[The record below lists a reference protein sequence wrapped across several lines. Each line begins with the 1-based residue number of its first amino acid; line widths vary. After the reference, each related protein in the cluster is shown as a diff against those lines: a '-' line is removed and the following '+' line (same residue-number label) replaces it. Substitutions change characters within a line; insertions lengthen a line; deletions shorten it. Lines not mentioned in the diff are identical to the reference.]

1 MKKLWCISGLVLKS
15 FFRSVK
21 WMLLLAIGLAGSLGC
36 YYFVYKEPGTKY
48 MALHMAA
55 YGQMVLTL
63 TFLMMGIETKRE
75 QDSMGFR
82 AVIPTLR
89 QGPLLWALGQVLAM
103 GAMAILVSAVMMAG
117 CLAGPVIQGAP
128 GLWLRQLT
136 GDILL
141 QYCLPCWLLGMT
153 GLLLSQWIQGKIV
166 YLPAMAV
173 WLLTASIGGDIYS
186 MLETAGVPNS
196 GFWKGFFNMGIESF
210 RYPGNFLTGPAL
222 ELPRWLARLG
232 LLVMVGLA
240 YVGGSLSRAG
250 LRQERGKGLAVST
263 AAAVL
268 TVVFAGGMCARYH
281 VFYERFA
288 APDLAKEY
296 AMDQQ
301 MLYRPGEPVSLTDA
315 FPLEK
320 RIKLQKTDID
330 FTSSTQGIR
339 CRVTLQGEMT
349 EAAAG
354 QSFTLYS
361 DFQVDEV
368 MVDGQSA
375 AFERSHDG
383 LMVNFPAEKAA
394 GDAITVE
401 FAYHGY
407 SLPIYPANETT
418 VQLNGSFPW
427 IPWPGI
433 KTYTRYRNIYNYY
446 LSEDF
451 FIEDWQREDEVAY
464 TLRYRGPGHLYTNL
478 TADGG
483 IYSGLSRDGV
493 SLYSGMV
500 RYEDQ
505 ARDVTVYAPA
515 SVFDVAQDYGA
526 TAAEA
531 YPILAEHSEKMGVL
545 RMPEAPKEI
554 VVVQIPYPSDVGF
567 QETYSRGAC
576 WEIRQENVYAITSWW
591 LWRSSESPEEFVSN
605 VNADLVAGYLV
616 NPCTGYP
623 VDSPHSGH
631 YLFGMFY
638 QYSLTARMWD
648 DETFDLK
655 VGDLINYDLDTVYDT
670 YMGVPTP
677 EEDRHRLT
685 KTEKQQI
692 RTILERMRAGESFED
707 TFRSWYQRL
716 LKREVI
722 PISEVIQMLYENK
735 EA

>member
-1 MKKLWCISGLVLKS
+1 M
-15 FFRSVK
+15 
-21 WMLLLAIGLAGSLGC
+21 
-36 YYFVYKEPGTKY
+36 
-48 MALHMAA
+48 
-55 YGQMVLTL
+55 
-63 TFLMMGIETKRE
+63 
-75 QDSMGFR
+75 
-82 AVIPTLR
+82 
-89 QGPLLWALGQVLAM
+89 
-103 GAMAILVSAVMMAG
+103 
-117 CLAGPVIQGAP
+117 
-128 GLWLRQLT
+128 
-136 GDILL
+136 
-141 QYCLPCWLLGMT
+141 
-153 GLLLSQWIQGKIV
+153 
-166 YLPAMAV
+166 
-173 WLLTASIGGDIYS
+173 
-186 MLETAGVPNS
+186 
-196 GFWKGFFNMGIESF
+196 
-210 RYPGNFLTGPAL
+210 
-222 ELPRWLARLG
+222 
-232 LLVMVGLA
+232 
-240 YVGGSLSRAG
+240 
-250 LRQERGKGLAVST
+250 
-263 AAAVL
+263 

-330 FTSSTQGIR
+330 FTSSTQGIH
-339 CRVTLQGEMT
+339 CRVTIQGEMT

-368 MVDGQSA
+368 MVDGQPA

-407 SLPIYPANETT
+407 SLPIYPANQTT

-427 IPWPGI
+427 TPWPGI
-433 KTYTRYRNIYNYY
+433 KTYTKYRNLYDYY

-500 RYEDQ
+500 RYEDE
-505 ARDVTVYAPA
+505 AREVTVYAPA

-531 YPILAEHSEKMGVL
+531 YPILAEHSQKWVYCACRKPPRKSL
-545 RMPEAPKEI
+545 LSRFPIPRMLDFRNKP
-554 VVVQIPYPSDVGF
+554 
-567 QETYSRGAC
+567 YSRGRR
-576 WEIRQENVYAITSWW
+576 WEVRQQNVYGITSWW
-591 LWRSSESPEEFVSN
+591 LWRSSESLEDFVSK
-605 VNADLVAGYLV
+605 VNSDLVAGYLV

-631 YLFGMFY
+631 YLFGIFY
-638 QYSLTARMWD
+638 QCGLMAELWD
-648 DETFDLK
+648 EESYERRISELLEFDLQE
-655 VGDLINYDLDTVYDT
+655 TSDT

-685 KTEKQQI
+685 KTGKATGSYHPGAHA
-692 RTILERMRAGESFED
+692 RRGKL
-707 TFRSWYQRL
+707 
-716 LKREVI
+716 
-722 PISEVIQMLYENK
+722 
-735 EA
+735 